1 MQLRRF
7 ECFGILGLI
16 LLLVACP
23 AREAGLRVKP
33 GSTNTAL
40 AFIVSET
47 KGSSQPAR
55 VRQFQILTC
64 GAQQRLVKDSRESSR
79 VDANAVQWRIIRA
92 IQDSGLTTIAYGI
105 LPSSDYVEP
114 ARAQLIERGGCFVA
128 HLQSDPGKAETVFRA
143 DSAGRIEELSDRAR
157 EDLYK
162 TWR

>member
-1 MQLRRF
+1 MQLRRL
-7 ECFGILGLI
+7 EWFGILGPI
-16 LLLVACP
+16 LFLVACP

-40 AFIVSET
+40 TFIVSET
-47 KGSSQPAR
+47 NGSSEPAR

-64 GAQQRLVKDSRESSR
+64 STQQRLVKNSRESSK
-79 VDANAVQWRIIRA
+79 VDPNAVQWRIIRA

-114 ARAQLIERGGCFVA
+114 TRAQPIERGGCFVA
-128 HLQSDPGKAETVFRA
+128 HLESDPGKAETVFRA
-143 DSAGRIEELSDRAR
+143 DSTGRIEELSDRAR

-162 TWR
+162 SWR